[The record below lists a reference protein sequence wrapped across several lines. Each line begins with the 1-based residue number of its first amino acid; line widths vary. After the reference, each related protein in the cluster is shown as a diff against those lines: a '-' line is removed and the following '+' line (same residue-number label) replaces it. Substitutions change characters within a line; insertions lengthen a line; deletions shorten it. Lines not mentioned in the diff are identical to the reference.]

1 MTELAAYLATPAHDR
16 YSLPGHDRDC
26 ARAMWSQARIGKDPL
41 STVQVEHLLNIAWR
55 AGATAEHEAMYDG
68 VTEDCRPVFDYA
80 KAVAQTS
87 NVMPDLDHASCHGS
101 AHRPRQR
108 PEGPGPRLW
117 IEAPAAMPPRRRP

>member
-87 NVMPDLDHASCHGS
+87 NTGDHLIGAI
-101 AHRPRQR
+101 ARVY
-108 PEGPGPRLW
+108 GPTLSW
-117 IEAPAAMPPRRRP
+117 RRRLRLAAYLVFRKGYSR